1 MSQLLHQL
9 VLAYQTYFK
18 LIGKSLNNYA
28 SSFNGMVDLVVCLSG
43 VNDNL
48 NYIVKLINEHNWDKI
63 IVITDKSGMGS
74 FKSNKKI
81 DFVVIN
87 FKQQLVSLS
96 KDIKEKLT
104 GKIKGIEV
112 AVNFVS
118 GEGKEHMA
126 LMSALLKLGI
136 GVRFVALKPEGIEE
150 I

>member
-1 MSQLLHQL
+1 M
-9 VLAYQTYFK
+9 
-18 LIGKSLNNYA
+18 I
-28 SSFNGMVDLVVCLSG
+28 DLVACLSDEKG
-43 VNDNL
+43 TW
-48 NYIVKLINEHNWDKI
+48 NYVAKLINEHSWDNI
-63 IVITDKSGMGS
+63 IMITNQFGVDS

-81 DFVVIN
+81 DFVIVDSN
-87 FKQQLVSLS
+87 QPLVSLA
-96 KDIKEKLT
+96 KNIKERLT

>member
-1 MSQLLHQL
+1 M
-9 VLAYQTYFK
+9 T
-18 LIGKSLNNYA
+18 
-28 SSFNGMVDLVVCLSG
+28 DLVVCLSD
-43 VNDNL
+43 VKVTW
-48 NYIVKLINEHNWDKI
+48 NYVAKLINEHSWDNI
-63 IVITDKSGMGS
+63 IVITDLVSGTS

-81 DFVVIN
+81 DFVTIDS
-87 FKQQLVSLS
+87 KQPLVFLA

>member
-1 MSQLLHQL
+1 M
-9 VLAYQTYFK
+9 T
-18 LIGKSLNNYA
+18 
-28 SSFNGMVDLVVCLSG
+28 DLVVCLSSG
-43 VNDNL
+43 KGTW
-48 NYIVKLINEHNWDKI
+48 NYVAKLINENSWDNI
-63 IVITDKSGMGS
+63 LVITDSSGENG

-81 DFVVIN
+81 DFVIIDSTHP
-87 FKQQLVSLS
+87 LVSLA

-104 GKIKGIEV
+104 GKIKGKEV

-136 GVRFVALKPEGIEE
+136 GIRFVALKPEGIEE

>member
-1 MSQLLHQL
+1 MTELI
-9 VLAYQTYFK
+9 TY
-18 LIGKSLNNYA
+18 LSSGKGTWNY
-28 SSFNGMVDLVVCLSG
+28 V
-43 VNDNL
+43 
-48 NYIVKLINEHNWDKI
+48 VKLINEHSWDNI
-63 IVITDKSGMGS
+63 IVITDSFGEKS

-81 DFVVIN
+81 DFVIIDSN
-87 FKQQLVSLS
+87 KQLVSLA

-104 GKIKGIEV
+104 GKIKGIEI

-118 GEGKEHMA
+118 GDGKEHMA

>member
-1 MSQLLHQL
+1 M
-9 VLAYQTYFK
+9 T
-18 LIGKSLNNYA
+18 
-28 SSFNGMVDLVVCLSG
+28 DLVVCLS
-43 VNDNL
+43 NEKRNW
-48 NYIVKLINEHNWDKI
+48 NYVVKLINEHSWDNV
-63 IVITDKSGMGS
+63 IVITTQSGEKE

-81 DFVVIN
+81 DLVIVDSN
-87 FKQQLVSLS
+87 QQLVYLA

-118 GEGKEHMA
+118 GDGKEHMA

-136 GVRFVALKPEGIEE
+136 GIRFVALKPEGVEE